1 MVSIILMV
9 KSHVDFQ
16 TIAAIMQ
23 VAVLVSAASHHTD
36 EEEFHKVSINH
47 KDTMHD
53 KVEPLNVLIVLIHQV
68 PSLFVFRVH
77 LMSAE
82 FQVM

>member
-1 MVSIILMV
+1 
-9 KSHVDFQ
+9 
-16 TIAAIMQ
+16 MQ
-23 VAVLVSAASHHTD
+23 VVVLGLEASHHTD
-36 EEEFHKVSINH
+36 EEEYHKVNISH

-53 KVEPLNVLIVLIHQV
+53 KVEPLNVLIVLVHRV

-82 FQVM
+82 FQVMLAIMMPD